1 MDEFVAVEGID
12 GRTQL
17 LLLLLLTMS
26 RGERVRRRLMR
37 HQELASTRAR
47 SGSIAASNSQHEPHH
62 REEGGAGLSRGGVE
76 VSNLDENT
84 AGAQR
89 FGGNVVDKRWTVGR
103 QEGGYKLEAGE
114 GEQPQQ
120 GPVGFVAQAH
130 VPSGVENLSPRV
142 IHDDA

>member
-1 MDEFVAVEGID
+1 VEGID
-12 GRTQL
+12 GRTQ

-47 SGSIAASNSQHEPHH
+47 NGSIAASNRQHEPHH
-62 REEGGAGLSRGGVE
+62 REEGGADLSRGGVE
-76 VSNLDENT
+76 VSNLDENA

-89 FGGNVVDKRWTVGR
+89 FGGNVVKRWTGGR
-103 QEGGYKLEAGE
+103 QKGGYKLEAGE

-130 VPSGVENLSPRV
+130 VPSGVENLRQRV